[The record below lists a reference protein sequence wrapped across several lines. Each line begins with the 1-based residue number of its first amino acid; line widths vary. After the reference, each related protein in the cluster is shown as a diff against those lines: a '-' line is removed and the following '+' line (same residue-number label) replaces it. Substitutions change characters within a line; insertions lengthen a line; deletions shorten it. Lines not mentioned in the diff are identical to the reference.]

1 MRYRRIIPARAGF
14 TRTAPAWW
22 SSVGDHPRSRGVYR
36 SAIDVR
42 GDLRG
47 SSPLARG
54 LRVHHVLVCC
64 SARIIPARA
73 GFTLDHFQSPPPLT
87 DHPRSRGVYD
97 GLPASI
103 RAECG
108 SSPLARGLLRSRV
121 TCWGRGWDHPR
132 SRGVYVGLPAGL
144 LRWMGSS
151 PLARG
156 LLLPGPRH
164 RPGPGIIPAR
174 AGFTRSG
181 GPSARRPQ
189 DHPRSRGV
197 YSRSGLS
204 RWL

>member
-73 GFTLDHFQSPPPLT
+73 GFTTARPPT
-87 DHPRSRGVYD
+87 STRTWDHPRSRGVYAKRR
-97 GLPASI
+97 PVSAASS
-103 RAECG
+103 G
-108 SSPLARGLLRSRV
+108 SSPLARGLLEEWPEPV
-121 TCWGRGWDHPR
+121 A
-132 SRGVYVGLPAGL
+132 VK
-144 LRWMGSS
+144 
-151 PLARG
+151 
-156 LLLPGPRH
+156 
-164 RPGPGIIPAR
+164 GIIPAR
-174 AGFTRSG
+174 AGFTCPPLSWAGDG
-181 GPSARRPQ
+181 GGSSPLARGLRGG
-189 DHPRSRGV
+189 RGV
-197 YSRSGLS
+197 CCSPRRIIPARAGFTSPRAFRSLKVIQGLV
-204 RWL
+204 